1 MGGGENTN
9 PKDSFTQLLDSL
21 FLNGIKYIKVMVNKI
36 LKPNEIIV
44 FRKRREP
51 SFGILTGELGEKVSV
66 FSEEAKEVEVD
77 FEKVVLST
85 GIKIVDELTQSE
97 KKLRLRELRK
107 DLEEKRDAI
116 DLKTLWEC
124 VFDADREL
132 TLEELV
138 ELYFG
143 DDQLGNEDLLLFFW
157 AVDKDD
163 LYFKREENGY
173 RPKTPEEVEEALK
186 RKESE
191 RKKLIEH
198 RAAVKWARDIIEG
211 RELTEQE
218 FNFTNYLQLI
228 KGYVIHLDRF
238 ERAAEAKSFMSQI
251 GVRDVEGAI
260 EFLIKAGSW
269 KEDEDPIF
277 RRLGVDERFPKKVYE
292 ELEKI
297 IGQPEPQDGIK
308 DLTLLETYSIDDE
321 TTEDID
327 DAISVQELP
336 EGIQVGVHIT
346 NVASIVPKWS
356 FLDEEAARRGETIYL
371 PERHIHMLPPELIRD
386 KLSLF
391 EGSPKLAISL
401 LALFDENFNL
411 KSYRFSKSKILVRR
425 NLCYTEAEDFFR
437 NISKGSKLIEI
448 ALSLRKKRIDAGALI
463 IELPQLKIRLSDNGK
478 ILVKKIY
485 MNTIAHIVVSE
496 FMILM
501 NWLSA
506 RFFKERRLPAIFRAQ
521 PEQISEEARALDER
535 DPLFPIK
542 AVKFFK
548 PSRVGVSSEPH
559 FSLGLD
565 GYVQI
570 TSPIRRYFDLVLQRQ
585 MLGELE
591 GEGASFT
598 EEDIER
604 LYMQIEVG
612 IREKKMIERSRE
624 RYWLLKYL
632 KDFEGKQVTGVVSS
646 LRDRG
651 ASVYLPDYLLEVP
664 ISLSSEA
671 VIIEGE
677 KISLTVENVDP
688 LRRRIVLLPASA

>member
-1 MGGGENTN
+1 
-9 PKDSFTQLLDSL
+9 
-21 FLNGIKYIKVMVNKI
+21 MVNKAP
-36 LKPNEIIV
+36 KPNEIIV

-51 SFGILTGELGEKVSV
+51 SFGILTGGQGEKVSV

-85 GIKIVDELTQSE
+85 GIKVVDELTQSE

-107 DLEEKRDAI
+107 GLEEKRDAI

-124 VFDADREL
+124 VLDSDKEL

-143 DDQLGNEDLLLFFW
+143 DEHLGNEDFLLFFW
-157 AVDKDD
+157 AIDKDD

-173 RPKTPEEVEEALK
+173 RPKTPDEVEETLK

-191 RKKLIEH
+191 KKRLIEH

-211 RELTEQE
+211 RELTEHE
-218 FNFTNYLQLI
+218 VNFTNHLELI

-238 ERAAEAKSFMSQI
+238 ERASEAKSFMSQAGI
-251 GVRDVEGAI
+251 RDVEGAI

-277 RRLGVDERFPKKVYE
+277 KRLGVDERFPKKVYE

-297 IGQPEPQDGIK
+297 IGQPDPEEGIE
-308 DLTLLETYSIDDE
+308 DLTMLETYSIDDE

-327 DAISVQELP
+327 DAISIRELP
-336 EGIQVGVHIT
+336 EGIEVGVHIT

-356 FLDEEAARRGETIYL
+356 VLDEEAARRGETIYL
-371 PERHIHMLPPELIRD
+371 PEGHIHMLPPELIRD

-401 LALFDENFNL
+401 LASFDENFNL
-411 KSYRFSKSKILVRR
+411 KSYRFSKSRILVRK
-425 NLCYTEAEDFFR
+425 NLYYAEAEDFFR
-437 NISKGSKLIEI
+437 SIPRGSKLIEI
-448 ALSLRKKRIDAGALI
+448 ALSLRKKRLDAGALI
-463 IELPQLKIRLSDNGK
+463 IELPQLKIRVNDDGK
-478 ILVKKIY
+478 ISVKKIY

-521 PEQISEEARALDER
+521 PEEISEDARLLDEG

-548 PSRVGVSSEPH
+548 PSRVGLSPEPH

-565 GYVQI
+565 CYVQI

-585 MLGELE
+585 MIEQLE
-591 GEGASFT
+591 GDGVCFT

-632 KDFEGKQVTGVVSS
+632 KDFERGQVTGVVSY

-664 ISLSSEA
+664 TSLSSEGEA
-671 VIIEGE
+671 MEGE
-677 KISLTVENVDP
+677 EISLTVERVDP
-688 LRRRIVLLPASA
+688 LRRRIILVDASAST